1 MRPWDSAP
9 DDSEVYRPALIRGRY
24 RVTRVLH
31 RGRQGDVVVAAD
43 NREGQDVVLKRVFE
57 PSPDHITRL
66 RTVHRVLSG
75 LGHPG
80 VMGTRELVE
89 ARSDA
94 WLVCERVAGSGL
106 LDWWNA
112 LPLDARSSFD
122 ERWRSAALVVSGLI
136 DALEALHTRQVAHL
150 DLKPQNV
157 LVGRAGDVHLVDL
170 GLGTVPGGIDTR
182 PMAEIRERSGYLA
195 PEHARSGI
203 ATRRSDQWS
212 LGALTYEMITGE
224 KAVPGTTPSE
234 FDRSYGLG
242 RARPIREWLPSAP
255 DTVVRTIERLLDW
268 DPERRFAT
276 MAEVRAS
283 FGDLLTR
290 SISPPIQVWSS
301 TRPPVVGRESL
312 DTFFRRRLLDLR
324 NRKGCLIRVVDEA
337 GAGKTRL
344 LHRWAKQASQ
354 DRRIQVLEASCQPS
368 WPRTVLHRWF
378 RPPIQDT
385 LGPPPKDLVERAMER
400 FDQPTVLLLDSLEEA
415 DTPTWARVQRAAGVA
430 ADGWAPKP
438 IIVVL
443 AGRALGGL
451 SSFVQQGSETLFNV
465 ALPPLRAEHAAAM
478 LRPFEETPEAR
489 DALEK
494 VVADALET
502 SGGNPQRLVL
512 EFLSREMAGTLRRDG
527 RLWIAGGPPVGG
539 AETFPSEG
547 SAQVL
552 SYVAKLGQWVEVEL
566 VLACLP
572 LPVREILGSLCAAAA
587 AGRIEFREFGGRWYL
602 NLLDTDLPSIDLP
615 DLRATHARAAQWL
628 ERNGEFG
635 GLAAERTA
643 QYWHQ
648 AAESG
653 RAADAYS
660 RASLAHGAIGS
671 ASHARRLVTLS
682 RAFDGMRAGQTTP
695 GTNPYARRPRRP
707 SWADED

>member
-1 MRPWDSAP
+1 LRPWDSAP

-24 RVTRVLH
+24 RVSRVLH
-31 RGRQGDVVVAAD
+31 RGRQGDVVVATD

-57 PSPDHITRL
+57 PSPEHITRL

-75 LGHPG
+75 LRAPG

-94 WLVCERVAGSGL
+94 WLVCERVAGNGL

-112 LPLDARSSFD
+112 LPLDQRATFD
-122 ERWRSAALVVSGLI
+122 ERWRSASLVVAGLI

-170 GLGTVPGGIDTR
+170 GLGTIPGGIDTR
-182 PMAEIRERSGYLA
+182 PMSEIRERSGYMA
-195 PEHARSGI
+195 PEQARDGTTS
-203 ATRRSDQWS
+203 RRSDQWA
-212 LGALTYEMITGE
+212 LGALAYEMVTGE

-234 FDRSYGLG
+234 FDRSYQLG
-242 RARPIREWLPSAP
+242 RVRPIREWLPGAP
-255 DTVVRTIERLLDW
+255 ATVVQAIERLLEW
-268 DPERRFAT
+268 DPGRRFPT
-276 MAEVRAS
+276 MADVRAA
-283 FGDLLTR
+283 FGDAL
-290 SISPPIQVWSS
+290 SPAISPPLQVWSA
-301 TRPPVVGRESL
+301 TRPAMVGRESL

-324 NRKGCLIRVVDEA
+324 SRKGCLVRVVDEA
-337 GAGKTRL
+337 GSGKTRL

-354 DRRIQVLEASCQPS
+354 DRRIQVLHASCQPQ

-378 RPPIQDT
+378 RPPITDT

-400 FDQPTVLLLDSLEEA
+400 LDQPTVLLLDALEEV
-415 DTPTWARVQRAAGVA
+415 DTQTWARIQRAAGVA
-430 ADGWAPKP
+430 TDGWAPKP
-438 IIVVL
+438 LILVL

-451 SSFVQQGSETLFNV
+451 SSFVKEGAESLFNV
-465 ALPPLRAEHAAAM
+465 ALPPLRAEQAAAM
-478 LRPFEETPEAR
+478 LRPAEETPEAR
-489 DALEK
+489 GVLES
-494 VVADALET
+494 VVEEAIEST
-502 SGGNPQRLVL
+502 GGNPRRLVL
-512 EFLSREMAGTLRRDG
+512 EFLRREMAGTLRRDG
-527 RLWIAGGPPVGG
+527 RLWIAGAPP
-539 AETFPSEG
+539 SG
-547 SAQVL
+547 SGSRYSGEHDAQVL
-552 SYVAKLGQWVEVEL
+552 AYVRELGRWVEIEL

-572 LPVREILGSLCAAAA
+572 LSPQEILGALCSAAAD
-587 AGRIEFREFGGRWYL
+587 GRIEFREFGGRWFL
-602 NLLDTDLPSIDLP
+602 HLTEGDVPQLELP

-682 RAFDGMRAGQTTP
+682 RAFDGMRAGQTSP
-695 GTNPYARRPRRP
+695 GTNPQARAPRRP
-707 SWADED
+707 SWPEKD